1 MSSCNTGKCHIKAS
15 GHPIKFGLDCARAQP
30 DGASQVPGTV
40 GDTGPVVS
48 RWQVVP
54 LLGETGSSRQPSG
67 RHIRTA
73 SSGGRG
79 GRRSGRVRAHT
90 SARYWASATSRTIM
104 IARECRY
111 LVAETACVYVCV
123 YVCEGMDAVAADP
136 AQSLRGLVCVLH
148 NHIMTPFL
156 NTS

>member
-1 MSSCNTGKCHIKAS
+1 MGRDRESATSKLRVTQSNHSGWTG
-15 GHPIKFGLDCARAQP
+15 AQP
-30 DGASQVPGTV
+30 DEASQVRGTV
-40 GDTGPVVS
+40 GDTGPVVSIEIEEIYVVS

-111 LVAETACVYVCV
+111 LVAETACMYVCV
-123 YVCEGMDAVAADP
+123 CVCAGGWMQWRRIQP
-136 AQSLRGLVCVLH
+136 NL
-148 NHIMTPFL
+148 
-156 NTS
+156 